1 MLDVHRLMVLRSV
14 VETGS
19 IQAAA
24 AHLGYTPSAI
34 SQHLAALQRE
44 TGTVLMERIGR
55 GLRPTAAGRLLAT
68 HAERIQSRIS
78 EAETALADL
87 RAGMT
92 QRLVVRYFA
101 TAGAVLIPPI
111 MVEFGRRF
119 PDVRVELRL
128 GKGLGNEGTDAEI
141 VVLPG
146 TAAVPAGFRAIHL
159 LNDPYAVAL
168 PPGHPLAGR
177 EEIELAQLSGEPW
190 IDNEWPSTLC
200 REIVLDACGA
210 AGFSPHFTIEAH
222 DYSTA
227 VAFVTAGLGVTVLPR
242 LALSAIP
249 TRNLAC
255 HPVTRPVPHR
265 KIYVVVKDHAA
276 DHPALAAFVALLQER
291 AADLNLTSK
300 SPSENWLAG
309 VTRPGSVVWDGMENS
324 W

>member
-1 MLDVHRLMVLRSV
+1 MLDVHRLIVLRSV

-34 SQHLAALQRE
+34 SQHLATLQRE

-55 GLRPTAAGRLLAT
+55 GIRPTEAGRLLAT
-68 HAERIQSRIS
+68 HAGRIQSQIS

-87 RAGMT
+87 RAGKT

-111 MVEFGRRF
+111 MADFSRRF

-128 GKGLGNEGTDAEI
+128 GKGLDNEGADAEI

-146 TAAVPAGFRAIHL
+146 TAGVPAGFRAIHL
-159 LNDPYAVAL
+159 LDDPYVVVL
-168 PPGHPLAGR
+168 PSSHPLA
-177 EEIELAQLSGEPW
+177 EAEVVDLARLAGEPW

-210 AGFSPHFTIEAH
+210 AGFSPHFVVEAH
-222 DYSTA
+222 DYSSA
-227 VAFVTAGLGVTVLPR
+227 VAFVAAGLGVTVLPQ
-242 LALSAIP
+242 LALGAIP
-249 TRNLAC
+249 TGNLTC
-255 HPVTRPVPHR
+255 RPITRPVPR
-265 KIYVVVKDHAA
+265 REIYVVVRDYAA
-276 DHPALAAFVALLQER
+276 DHPALAAFLTLLQASAAER
-291 AADLNLTSK
+291 RASITADSA
-300 SPSENWLAG
+300 PRRA
-309 VTRPGSVVWDGMENS
+309 RQP
-324 W
+324 